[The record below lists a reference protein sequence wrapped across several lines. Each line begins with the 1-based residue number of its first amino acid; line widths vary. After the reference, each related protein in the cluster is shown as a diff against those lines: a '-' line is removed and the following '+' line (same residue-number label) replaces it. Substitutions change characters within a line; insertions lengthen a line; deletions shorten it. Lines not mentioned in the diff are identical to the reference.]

1 MLIRTRSSSAGLC
14 LEVAREG
21 VVELSVR
28 LRSSEGVAGLQ
39 DPLPR
44 RPTHRVAG
52 RGEQA
57 SAPVHMVPSTG
68 PPECPDDMA
77 AGFLGASRLKESKA
91 EALGPLIPSP
101 RKPRIV
107 TEATFCRSHGSALS
121 SVGGNNTAVKTR
133 SPASLEAI
141 VGPGCHWCHDRKK
154 HSWR

>member
-1 MLIRTRSSSAGLC
+1 M
-14 LEVAREG
+14 
-21 VVELSVR
+21 VELSVR

-39 DPLPR
+39 DTLSRP
-44 RPTHRVAG
+44 PTHRVAS

-57 SAPVHMVPSTG
+57 RAPFHMGLSTR

-101 RKPRIV
+101 QKPRIV
-107 TEATFCRSHGSALS
+107 TEATRCRSHGSALS
-121 SVGGNNTAVKTR
+121 SVGGNDTAVKTR
-133 SPASLEAI
+133 SSASLEGI